1 MDGNNPP
8 APEVPAPPV
17 QTEDQTPPAPVQA
30 APPPAA
36 ELVLNGEVTDER
48 ALAIERRERE
58 VADREARLRGEET
71 AVAERER
78 KIQEREQVLAQPAAP
93 VKIKRKRNWSDPFVC
108 EPEVEE

>member
-1 MDGNNPP
+1 MADEIPQT
-8 APEVPAPPV
+8 EVPAPPV
-17 QTEDQTPPAPVQA
+17 QTEDQAPPAEVQA

-36 ELVLNGEVTDER
+36 DLVLNGEVTDER

-58 VADREARLRGEET
+58 IADREARLRGEET

-93 VKIKRKRNWSDPFVC
+93 VKTKRKRNWSDPFVC